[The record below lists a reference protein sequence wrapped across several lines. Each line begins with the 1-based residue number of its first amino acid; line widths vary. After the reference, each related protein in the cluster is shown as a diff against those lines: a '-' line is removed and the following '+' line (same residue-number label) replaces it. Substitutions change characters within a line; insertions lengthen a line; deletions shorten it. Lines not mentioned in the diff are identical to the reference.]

1 VKRLFSALVV
11 AAFAL
16 SCTASC
22 TKKSDAIVV
31 GAYLSLSGS
40 DSAFGV
46 DTREGIELAI
56 AEVNAQG
63 GIKGR
68 AVKVIYE
75 DDKSLTTEASQT
87 VRKLVDRDHV
97 VALLGE
103 AASGRSLVGGLI
115 ANTSQV
121 PMITPSSTAVDVTK
135 GREWVFR
142 ACFTD
147 DAQGEAAARF
157 VHDGLHKTKVG
168 IFFAAQD
175 TYSSGL
181 AKSFRDEMVR
191 LGGTVVIDRG
201 YTKGETSFRTHLA
214 ALSSAQPEIV
224 FVPNYYNE
232 MVTIARQAKEL
243 GIPGTMFVGGDGWDA
258 SNLLEGAGAELEG
271 AHFTNH
277 YAPDVPW
284 PQSKKFL
291 EAFRARYGR
300 DPSSGNTLGYDAA
313 RLLADA
319 MTRAPAPTRAAIRQA
334 LAETKDFAGATG
346 TMSMD
351 ASRNPRK
358 PVVVV
363 RIVNRRFTYATQ
375 LAPK

>member
-1 VKRLFSALVV
+1 MKRLFGALVV
-11 AAFAL
+11 AAL
-16 SCTASC
+16 VLPCTASC

-68 AVKVIYE
+68 AVNVIYE

-157 VHDGLHKTKVG
+157 VHDELHKTKVG

-191 LGGTVVIDRG
+191 LGGTIVVDRG

>member
-1 VKRLFSALVV
+1 MKRFFSALVV
-11 AAFAL
+11 AALAL
-16 SCTASC
+16 SCAASC

-68 AVKVIYE
+68 AVDVIYE

-157 VHDGLHKTKVG
+157 VHDELHKTKVG

-191 LGGTVVIDRG
+191 LGGTVVVDRG

>member
-1 VKRLFSALVV
+1 MRHLFTAFVLSLV
-11 AAFAL
+11 AL
-16 SCTASC
+16 SCAASC
-22 TKKSDAIVV
+22 AKKSDAIVV

-56 AEVNAQG
+56 AEVNAAG

-68 AVKVIYE
+68 PINVIYE

-157 VHDGLHKTKVG
+157 VHDDLHKTKVG

-181 AKSFRDEMVR
+181 AKTFREETAR
-191 LGGTVVIDRG
+191 LGGTVVVDRG
-201 YTKGETSFRTHLA
+201 YPKGETSFRTYLA
-214 ALSSAQPEIV
+214 ELASAQPEIV

-232 MVTIARQAKEL
+232 MVTLARQAKEL

-284 PQSKKFL
+284 PQSKRFL
-291 EAFRARYGR
+291 EAFRSRYGR

-319 MTRAPAPTRAAIRQA
+319 MTRAPEPTRAAIRKA

-351 ASRNPRK
+351 AGRNPKK

-375 LAPK
+375 LAPR

>member
-1 VKRLFSALVV
+1 MRRLACVV
-11 AAFAL
+11 ALLFVLAS
-16 SCTASC
+16 SCA
-22 TKKSDAIVV
+22 KKSDDIKV
-31 GAYLSLSGS
+31 GSYLSLSGS

-46 DTREGIELAI
+46 ETREGIELAI
-56 AEVNAQG
+56 AEVNAAG
-63 GIKGR
+63 GIRGR
-68 AVKVIYE
+68 KIAVTYE
-75 DDKSLTTEASQT
+75 DDKSLATEASQV
-87 VRKLVDRDHV
+87 VRKLVDRDGV

-121 PMITPSSTAVDVTK
+121 PMITPSSTAVEVTK

-147 DAQGEAAARF
+147 DTQGDAAARF
-157 VHDGLHKTKVG
+157 VHDELHKTKVG
-168 IFFAAQD
+168 IFYAAQD

-181 AKSFRDEMVR
+181 AKSFREEMGR
-191 LGGTVVIDRG
+191 LGGTIVVDRG
-201 YTKGETSFRTHLA
+201 YQKGETSFRTHLA
-214 ALSSAQPEIV
+214 ALEAAHPEIV

-271 AHFTNH
+271 AYFTNH

-291 EAFRARYGR
+291 EAFRAKYGR
-300 DPSSGNTLGYDAA
+300 DPSSGNSLGYDAA

-319 MTRAPAPTRAAIRQA
+319 MTRAPEPTRAAIRKA
-334 LAETKDFAGATG
+334 LSETKDFAGATG

-351 ASRNPRK
+351 GDRNPKK
-358 PVVVV
+358 PIVVV
-363 RIVNRRFTYATQ
+363 RIKDRRFTYATQ
-375 LAPK
+375 LTTK